1 MRGAGIAVNAA
12 MLAPPVRI
20 YGILKAYVFAI
31 VLGKY
36 GARIVFIKDGL
47 GTRLFFLFIRFVPFV
62 KIEIKLFK
70 SVLRIKIRSASF
82 NMPILSFL
90 LVITSGRFN

>member
-20 YGILKAYVFAI
+20 YGILKADVLAI
-31 VLGKY
+31 VPGKY
-36 GARIVFIKDGL
+36 SARVVLIKDGL
-47 GTRLFFLFIRFVPFV
+47 RARLFFLFIRFVPFV

-70 SVLRIKIRSASF
+70 SVLRI
-82 NMPILSFL
+82 
-90 LVITSGRFN
+90 